1 MSEYEE
7 LLAEKKRIEQRLKEL
22 KCETITI
29 GRAKLGQRTWYG
41 RAGKTSYNIMVKK
54 HSCAITSECER
65 YYTII
70 EEFDKKK
77 ALKYLNETIE
87 DLESLRD
94 RMQEAENENVK
105 T

>member
-1 MSEYEE
+1 MSEYKE

-22 KCETITI
+22 RCETLTI
-29 GRAKLGQRTWYG
+29 GRAKLDKKRWYG
-41 RAGKTSYNIMVKK
+41 RANKTSYNIMVRK
-54 HSCAITSECER
+54 HSSAITSECER

-77 ALKYLNETIE
+77 AIKYLNDILG

-94 RMQEAENENVK
+94 WMQEAEND
-105 T
+105 